1 MALQPKQRNLVI
13 LIVGI
18 IMAVTFIKGISN
30 REAETYVLSGPDS
43 PLDLEEVPEVLVK
56 QETIIV
62 HIEGQVI
69 SPGVY
74 ELSADQRVIDAVE
87 AAGGLSEEADRSKV
101 NLAKRIED
109 EERIYIPAI
118 GEDTVEYEPT
128 DSSSSNKKININKA
142 NQEELTALPGIGE
155 ALANRII
162 NYRQQHGSFKNV
174 EEIRNVSGIGEKK
187 FEDLKDLIEV
197 R

>member
-18 IMAVTFIKGISN
+18 IMAVTFIKGVFN
-30 REAETYVLSGPDS
+30 REAATYVLSGPDS

-87 AAGGLSEEADRSKV
+87 AAGGLSEEADRSKI

-118 GEDTVEYEPT
+118 GEDTVEYVPT
-128 DSSSSNKKININKA
+128 DSNSSNKKININKA
-142 NQEELTALPGIGE
+142 NQEELTTLPGIGE

-174 EEIRNVSGIGEKK
+174 DEIRNVSGIGEKK

-197 R
+197 K